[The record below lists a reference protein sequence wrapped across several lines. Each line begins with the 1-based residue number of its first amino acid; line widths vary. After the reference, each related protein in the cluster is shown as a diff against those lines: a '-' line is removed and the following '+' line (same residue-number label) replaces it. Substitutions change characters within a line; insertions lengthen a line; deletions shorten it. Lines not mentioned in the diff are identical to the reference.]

1 MDIQRSRL
9 IKRHLE
15 TWSEEKSRMWGEGEE
30 GAAKKADAN
39 DVPNAIYIQ
48 GSAKYADLMIESI

>member
-1 MDIQRSRL
+1 
-9 IKRHLE
+9 
-15 TWSEEKSRMWGEGEE
+15 MWGEGEE

-48 GSAKYADLMIESI
+48 GSAKYADLIIESL